1 MVSPLLLPDLAVL
14 DGDLT
19 LSLPSAVSAASGI
32 DAMVHAIEA

>member
-1 MVSPLLLPDLAVL
+1 VL